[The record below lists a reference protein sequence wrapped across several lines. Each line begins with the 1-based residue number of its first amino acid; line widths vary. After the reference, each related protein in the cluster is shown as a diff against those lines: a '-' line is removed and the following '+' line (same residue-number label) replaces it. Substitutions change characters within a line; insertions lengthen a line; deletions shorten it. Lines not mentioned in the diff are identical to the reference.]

1 MRAYDT
7 PTEKQRAR
15 LNQAVF
21 QDSLDAM
28 SDNLATTLIVLHEY
42 FGFGEK
48 RLRDFLNHT
57 TKVVKEYKDY
67 KDEHLARE
75 KFSERLKD
83 AGIDFSEIYF
93 NEDIILSMQQQ
104 KKEKQSAVSIKEA
117 AEMKKALEFMKSLM
131 KEE

>member
-1 MRAYDT
+1 MKAFDT
-7 PTEKQRAR
+7 PTKKQKAR
-15 LNQAVF
+15 LSQAVY

-28 SDNLATTLIVLHEY
+28 SDNLAATLIVLHEY

-48 RLRDFLNHT
+48 RIRDFLEHT
-57 TKVVKEYKDY
+57 TTVVKEFKDY
-67 KDEHLARE
+67 GDEELARE

-83 AGIDFSEIYF
+83 AGIEFSEIYF

-117 AEMKKALEFMKSLM
+117 QEMRTALSFMKSLM
-131 KEE
+131 

>member
-1 MRAYDT
+1 MKAYDT
-7 PTEKQRAR
+7 PTKKQKAR
-15 LNQAVF
+15 LSQAIF
-21 QDSLDAM
+21 QDSLDTM

-48 RLRDFLNHT
+48 RLRDFLENT
-57 TKVVKEYKDY
+57 SKVVKEFKDY
-67 KDEHLARE
+67 GDEELARE

-83 AGIDFSEIYF
+83 AGIGFSEIYF

-117 AEMKKALEFMKSLM
+117 QEMKQALDFMKSLM
-131 KEE
+131 

>member
-1 MRAYDT
+1 MKSFDT
-7 PTEKQRAR
+7 PTKKQKAR
-15 LNQAVF
+15 LSQAVY
-21 QDSLDAM
+21 QDSLDTM

-48 RLRDFLNHT
+48 RLRDFLENT
-57 TKVVKEYKDY
+57 SKVVKEYQAY
-67 KDEHLARE
+67 KDDKLARE

-93 NEDIILSMQQQ
+93 NEDIILSIQQQ

-117 AEMKKALEFMKSLM
+117 QEMKQALDFMKSLM
-131 KEE
+131 

>member
-7 PTEKQRAR
+7 PTKKQKAR
-15 LNQAVF
+15 LSQDIF

-28 SDNLATTLIVLHEY
+28 SDNLAATLIVLHEY

-48 RLRDFLNHT
+48 RIRDFLINT
-57 TKVVKEYKDY
+57 SKVVKEFKDY
-67 KDEHLARE
+67 GDEELARE

-83 AGIDFSEIYF
+83 AGIEFSEIYF

-104 KKEKQSAVSIKEA
+104 KKEKQSAVSVKEA
-117 AEMKKALEFMKSLM
+117 QEIKQALDFMKSLM
-131 KEE
+131 

>member
-7 PTEKQRAR
+7 PTKKQKAR
-15 LNQAVF
+15 LSQAIF
-21 QDSLDAM
+21 QDSLDTM

-48 RLRDFLNHT
+48 RLRDFLENT
-57 TKVVKEYKDY
+57 SKVVKEFKDY
-67 KDEHLARE
+67 GDEELARE

-83 AGIDFSEIYF
+83 AGIEFSEIYF

-104 KKEKQSAVSIKEA
+104 KKEKQSAVSVKEA
-117 AEMKKALEFMKSLM
+117 QEMRTALSFMKSLM
-131 KEE
+131 

>member
-1 MRAYDT
+1 MRAFDT
-7 PTEKQRAR
+7 PTKKQKAR
-15 LNQAVF
+15 LSQAVY

-28 SDNLATTLIVLHEY
+28 SDNLAATLIVLHEY

-48 RLRDFLNHT
+48 RLRDFLEHT
-57 TKVVKEYKDY
+57 TTVVKEFKDY
-67 KDEHLARE
+67 GDEELARE

-83 AGIDFSEIYF
+83 AGIEFSEIYF

-117 AEMKKALEFMKSLM
+117 QEMRTALSFMKSLM
-131 KEE
+131 

>member
-1 MRAYDT
+1 MKAFDT
-7 PTEKQRAR
+7 PTKKQKAR
-15 LNQAVF
+15 LSQAVY
-21 QDSLDAM
+21 QDSLDTM

-48 RLRDFLNHT
+48 RLRDFLENT
-57 TKVVKEYKDY
+57 SKVVKEYQAY
-67 KDEHLARE
+67 KDDKLARE

-117 AEMKKALEFMKSLM
+117 QEMKRALDFMKSLM
-131 KEE
+131 

>member
-1 MRAYDT
+1 MKAFDT
-7 PTEKQRAR
+7 PTKKQKAR
-15 LNQAVF
+15 LSQAVY

-28 SDNLATTLIVLHEY
+28 SDNLAATLIVLHEY

-48 RLRDFLNHT
+48 RLRDFLEHT
-57 TKVVKEYKDY
+57 TTVVKEFKDY
-67 KDEHLARE
+67 GDEELARE

-83 AGIDFSEIYF
+83 AGIEFSEIYF

-117 AEMKKALEFMKSLM
+117 QEMRTALSFMKSLM
-131 KEE
+131 